1 MSPRR
6 EIQCVRQMGDTSC
19 HMLFLRQAY
28 VSSVI
33 TAPLGFSSTSNYA
46 HNFKF
51 HHSHSKKLDLA
62 ETLDFGLK

>member
-6 EIQCVRQMGDTSC
+6 EIQCVRQIGDPSC
-19 HMLFLRQAY
+19 DMVFLRQAY

-33 TAPLGFSSTSNYA
+33 TTPLVFSSTSSYG

-51 HHSHSKKLDLA
+51 HNSHSKKLDVA